1 MPKHLCLSAVTHV
14 NQNSAVSSPG
24 SQNGSLNRN
33 VSGLIGQLLAWPGFC
48 FRLWWQLSTMLYFIQ
63 HSHREEKWGW
73 IMSKSVCWSP
83 GGKRATEASA
93 GSSRPSRRDEL
104 FKPLWPRR
112 LWRLLQA
119 AARPRPF
126 VAKDDKSSFTFL
138 ANVTFLFLPEIYMY
152 ALEIL
157 QPGK

>member
-1 MPKHLCLSAVTHV
+1 
-14 NQNSAVSSPG
+14 
-24 SQNGSLNRN
+24 
-33 VSGLIGQLLAWPGFC
+33 
-48 FRLWWQLSTMLYFIQ
+48 
-63 HSHREEKWGW
+63 
-73 IMSKSVCWSP
+73 MSKSVCWSP